1 MLTNPIRKDW
11 SIRTRI
17 KMPAMAAAL
26 VGLLFLV
33 AACGGTD
40 SAVTGNQS
48 AIETTPPTQ
57 KSESSPTAGGTSKS
71 SGANVDR
78 KVGGEVGDLAP
89 KFGGIETWING
100 GPLTMEELRGQVVL
114 IYFWTYTCIN
124 CIRTFP
130 F

>member
-11 SIRTRI
+11 SIRIWI
-17 KMPAMAAAL
+17 KMPTMAVEL

-33 AACGGTD
+33 AACGGSD
-40 SAVTGNQS
+40 SAVTAN
-48 AIETTPPTQ
+48 
-57 KSESSPTAGGTSKS
+57 SSV
-71 SGANVDR
+71 ANVDR
-78 KVGGEVGDLAP
+78 KVGGGVGDLAP
-89 KFGGIETWING
+89 EFDGIETWING

-114 IYFWTYTCIN
+114 IDFWTYTCIN